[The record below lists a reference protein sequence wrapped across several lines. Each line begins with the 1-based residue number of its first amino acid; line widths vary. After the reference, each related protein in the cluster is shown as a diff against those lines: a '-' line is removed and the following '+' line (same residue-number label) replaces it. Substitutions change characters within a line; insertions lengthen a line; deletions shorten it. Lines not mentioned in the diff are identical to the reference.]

1 MLTTQQYLTV
11 WLSDDQ
17 GTQIADN
24 VDKPAETDSGNRRG
38 SCALSV
44 EEKAITISHHAYA
57 YSNFIMEML

>member
-17 GTQIADN
+17 GTQITDN
-24 VDKPAETDSGNRRG
+24 VDKPTETDSGIRRG

-44 EEKAITISHHAYA
+44 EEKAITISHHA
-57 YSNFIMEML
+57 